1 MVRIP
6 IRLGLALTAALVVVP
21 AGVARGGDAATAPV
35 GQRLGGAPA
44 VQARYQAD
52 YRAVLDPESGLA
64 HVRWRLTGNEGYV
77 GRISL
82 RVDPDRYHNLEGDGT
97 IRAQDG
103 WIHWEPSRGRAE
115 LRYDVQLDHRRA
127 ADKGFDARM
136 TPEWALFKGED
147 LFPPTRTLETVPGA
161 EADARFTLEM
171 PDDWSLVATRRGVGR
186 QSVEIEEEHRLLDRP
201 TGWMIAGK
209 LGVTRE
215 KIAGVWFVLA
225 NPAGQDFRRM
235 DLLAWLQ
242 VTVPELSRVLGSLPP
257 RFVIVGAEDPM
268 WRGGLSAPDS
278 LYLHADRPLV
288 QRDGTSPVIHELV
301 HAFMHARAGKGG
313 DWIVEGLAEWYS
325 LEIQRRAGLMSRR
338 RFRKALERLEQRGRA
353 AVDLEVASS
362 NGDTTARAV
371 GVLDRLDH
379 QIREATRGRRSL
391 DDVVQRFQVE
401 RRMITT
407 ARLREVS
414 EEISG
419 RDLGKFFAVNTAGTH
434 RATGVTG

>member
-1 MVRIP
+1 MARTST
-6 IRLGLALTAALVVVP
+6 RFALALTAALVVFE
-21 AGVARGGDAATAPV
+21 AGVA
-35 GQRLGGAPA
+35 LGGGEARARTRQGGAALGQP
-44 VQARYQAD
+44 RYQAD
-52 YRAVLDPESGLA
+52 YRAVLDPAQGVA
-64 HVRWRLTGNEGYV
+64 HVRWRLTGNDGYV

-82 RVDPDRYHNLEGDGT
+82 RVDPDRYHEVEGDGT
-97 IRAQDG
+97 IRVEDG

-127 ADKGFDARM
+127 TDKGFDARM

-147 LFPPTRTLETVPGA
+147 LFPPTRTLEMVPDA

-171 PDDWSLVATRRGVGR
+171 PAGWSLVATRRGVGSR
-186 QSVEIEEEHRLLDRP
+186 TVEIEEEHRLLDRP
-201 TGWMIAGK
+201 TGWMLAGN

-242 VTVPELSRVLGSLPP
+242 VTVPELGRALGSLPP
-257 RFVIVGAEDPM
+257 RFLIVGAEDPM

-288 QRDGTSPVIHELV
+288 QRDGTSPVLHELV
-301 HAFMHARAGKGG
+301 HAFMHARAGPDG

-338 RFRKALERLEQRGRA
+338 RFRKALDRLEERGRA
-353 AVDLEVASS
+353 ASDLRVASS
-362 NGDTTARAV
+362 NGATTARAV
-371 GVLDRLDH
+371 GVLDRLDRL
-379 QIREATRGRRSL
+379 IRAATGGRRSL
-391 DDVVQRFQVE
+391 DDVVQRLQVE
-401 RRMITT
+401 RRRITT
-407 ARLREVS
+407 ARLQEVS

-419 RDLGKFFAVNTAGTH
+419 RDLGNFFAENTAGP
-434 RATGVTG
+434 RRDRDAAR